1 MNVYERNWNKM
12 IVNERIN
19 FIKNNNVFNKD
30 EYDEDE
36 VAYYLIKENLNR
48 SS

>member
-12 IVNERIN
+12 IVNER
-19 FIKNNNVFNKD
+19 K
-30 EYDEDE
+30 

-48 SS
+48 SF

>member
-12 IVNERIN
+12 IVNER
-19 FIKNNNVFNKD
+19 K
-30 EYDEDE
+30 

-48 SS
+48 SSKQLCKGLNTYR

>member
-12 IVNERIN
+12 IVNER
-19 FIKNNNVFNKD
+19 KVG
-30 EYDEDE
+30 
-36 VAYYLIKENLNR
+36 YYLIKENLNR